1 MATKKVEKKQPKETK
16 KPRID
21 HDARLK
27 TIDGWAKDIDT
38 WIEEMKST
46 VNAIQTKL
54 DKVSNRLGI

>member
-1 MATKKVEKKQPKETK
+1 MATKKVEKKQPKVTK
-16 KPRID
+16 KPKID

-46 VNAIQTKL
+46 VSTIQTKL